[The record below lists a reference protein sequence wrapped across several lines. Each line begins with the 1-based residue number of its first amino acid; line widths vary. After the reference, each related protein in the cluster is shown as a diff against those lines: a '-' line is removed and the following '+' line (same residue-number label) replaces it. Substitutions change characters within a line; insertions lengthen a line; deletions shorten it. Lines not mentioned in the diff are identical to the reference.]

1 MVKRPV
7 GPADAGGNDDVRV
20 NFPKMASKCL
30 GLELVIANDYKDNAA
45 SERRSPLPGTL
56 AVGDYSET
64 FVEYLK
70 YKVVVRCNLK
80 GNGIRRAI
88 DDLISEL

>member
-1 MVKRPV
+1 
-7 GPADAGGNDDVRV
+7 
-20 NFPKMASKCL
+20 MASKCL
-30 GLELVIANDYKDNAA
+30 GLALVIANDYKENAA
-45 SERRSPLPGTL
+45 STGRSPLPGTL
-56 AVGDYSET
+56 ADSNDYNET